1 LAGSVVKP
9 IVFEVNKLNLLFQK
23 NDVDIGSAYDDI
35 TNLILLLAK
44 KIYKPAFFSNY
55 VVNVVLGNFENPFA
69 FCEPNEAD
77 FGIDYNNA
85 LRQLDVSHGV
95 KCTVENKSFNY
106 IKHLMKELIKR
117 LPENL
122 ELFRKLKVFSPG
134 TCLSQVKKCKF
145 EQLPFLH
152 EFANKNKLFV
162 MENQYN
168 MLNNLDWG
176 EIYGEHIYKSAYTFW
191 PIVALY
197 KDAGDKYAFEDIAQF
212 VIKVLCLPSSN
223 PTVERCFSIM
233 NAIKIKSRNK
243 LNPDMLN
250 ELMQIGIE
258 LHSNNGCCKNFNV
271 SKNMFTKF
279 NSKTMY
285 PKLVK
290 SETDDENAFQEIT
303 IMNL

>member
-1 LAGSVVKP
+1 
-9 IVFEVNKLNLLFQK
+9 
-23 NDVDIGSAYDDI
+23 
-35 TNLILLLAK
+35 
-44 KIYKPAFFSNY
+44 
-55 VVNVVLGNFENPFA
+55 
-69 FCEPNEAD
+69 
-77 FGIDYNNA
+77 
-85 LRQLDVSHGV
+85 
-95 KCTVENKSFNY
+95 
-106 IKHLMKELIKR
+106 
-117 LPENL
+117 
-122 ELFRKLKVFSPG
+122 
-134 TCLSQVKKCKF
+134 
-145 EQLPFLH
+145 
-152 EFANKNKLFV
+152 

-191 PIVALY
+191 PIVALH
-197 KDAGDKYAFEDIAQF
+197 KDAGDKYGFEDIAQF

-223 PTVERCFSIM
+223 ATVERCFSIM
-233 NAIKIKSRNK
+233 NAIKIKSTNK

-250 ELMQIGIE
+250 ELMRIRIE